1 MDRTT
6 KIKMKDSAA
15 SRSETEASG
24 NLHFI
29 NFGENEPLS
38 VRIDPENFCASR
50 AIASG

>member
-1 MDRTT
+1 MDRTA

-29 NFGENEPLS
+29 NLGEMSDYLLGLTPKIFALQ
-38 VRIDPENFCASR
+38 
-50 AIASG
+50 GL